1 MSTKL
6 IIVESPAKAKTIK
19 KYVGKGFEILA
30 SMGHLRD
37 LPKSKIGI
45 DIEDNF
51 NPKYI
56 NIKGKGP
63 IIKSLKKAASKSQK
77 VFLAT
82 DPDREGEA
90 ISWHLAH
97 ILNLDHDEPNRITF
111 NEITKVG
118 VKNGMANPR
127 KIDQNLVDA
136 QQARRVL
143 DRLVGYKIS
152 PFLWK
157 KVRPGLSAGRVQ
169 SVALRLIVDREEE
182 IASFKPKEYW
192 SIEAEF
198 SKNKK
203 KFTAQLFAKN
213 GKKVEIENE
222 AQATALFDEAK
233 DHDFEVVKIKKG
245 SRKRAPFA
253 PFTTS
258 TLQQDASRK
267 LNFSAAKT
275 MQIAQQLYEGVN
287 VKGKGTTGL
296 ITYMRTD
303 SVRISAEAAKTAKE
317 LIEKKWGSNF
327 LPPSPRVFKTKS
339 KSQDGHEAIRP
350 TNPDLLP
357 DEIQSSVSADQFKL
371 YSLIWKRFIAS
382 QMADAV
388 FATCSVQLNCNELNF
403 KASGFTTTFVGFSCL
418 YDNADEVAKNC
429 ELPELEQGEILKPTD
444 LIPNQH
450 FTQAPPRFSEASLTK
465 TLEELEIGRPS
476 TYVPTISTII
486 SREYVER
493 EKKQLKPT
501 ILGKTINKLMK
512 NHFQNIVDVKF
523 TAKIEEDFDKI
534 AQGELKWKNSI
545 EKFYSEFQKTLTTA
559 EKTMETQNYR
569 IPDEETD
576 ELCDKC
582 GKPMVV
588 KRSRFGKFL
597 ACSGY
602 PDCKNTKKI
611 LITTNGVCPQCGGK
625 IIKKNSS
632 KGRVFFGCANFPNC
646 TFMTWDEPS
655 NKICEKCKN
664 TMFIKKG
671 KNAITYCFICE
682 QQKQP
687 T

>member
-6 IIVESPAKAKTIK
+6 VIVESPAKAKTIK
-19 KYVGKGFEILA
+19 KYVGKGYEILA

-45 DIEDNF
+45 DIENNF
-51 NPKYI
+51 DPQYI

-97 ILNLDHDEPNRITF
+97 ILGLNYDEPNRVTF
-111 NEITKVG
+111 NEITKAG

-182 IASFKPKEYW
+182 IENFKPQEYW
-192 SIEAEF
+192 SIEAQF

-203 KFTAQLFAKN
+203 NFTAQLFAKN
-213 GKKVEIENE
+213 GKKIEIENE
-222 AQATALFDEAK
+222 TQAMALFKEAEGQN
-233 DHDFEVVKIKKG
+233 FEITKIKKG
-245 SRKRAPFA
+245 SRKRGPFA

-275 MQIAQQLYEGVN
+275 MQIAQQLYEGFSI
-287 VKGKGTTGL
+287 KGKGTTGL

-303 SVRISAEAAKTAKE
+303 SVRISAEAAKTAAN
-317 LIEKKWGSNF
+317 LIKKKWGEKF
-327 LPPSPRVFKTKS
+327 LPSKPRVFKTKA

-350 TNPDLLP
+350 TNPNLLP
-357 DEIQSSVSADQFKL
+357 DEIENSISPDQFKL
-371 YSLIWKRFIAS
+371 YNLIWKRFIAS

-388 FATCSVQLNCNELNF
+388 FATCSVELNCNNLNF

-418 YDNADEVAKNC
+418 YDDAGENSKDC
-429 ELPELEQGEILKPTD
+429 ELPELEQNEILKPKKLT
-444 LIPNQH
+444 PNQH
-450 FTQAPPRFSEASLTK
+450 FTQAPPRFSEATLTK
-465 TLEELEIGRPS
+465 TLEELGIGRPS

-486 SREYVER
+486 NREYVER

-501 ILGKTINKLMK
+501 VLGKTINRLMK

-523 TAKIEEDFDKI
+523 TAKIEEDFDKV
-534 AQGELKWKNSI
+534 AQGELEWKNSI
-545 EKFYSEFQKTLTTA
+545 EKFYSGFQKALTKA
-559 EKTMETQNYR
+559 EETIETQNYQ
-569 IPDEETD
+569 IPDEITD
-576 ELCDKC
+576 EVCEKC
-582 GKPMVV
+582 GKPMII
-588 KRSRFGKFL
+588 KRSRFGRFL

-611 LITTNGVCPQCGGK
+611 LVTTKGICPQCGGK
-625 IIKKNSS
+625 IIKKKSG
-632 KGRVFFGCANFPNC
+632 KGRVFYGCANFPNC

-655 NKICEKCKN
+655 NKVCEKCNN

-671 KNAITYCFICE
+671 KNAKTYCIVCE
-682 QQKQP
+682 QQQKQ